1 LAYRSTNGAD
11 SSAMASSNRGAPAPS
26 GAPAPEGA
34 AIERRKAEH
43 LRIAA
48 EEDIETRRAPGWDD
62 VHLVHEALPATDAAR
77 IDLSARL
84 LGHTLALP
92 LMIAGM
98 TGGHSGAEQVNL
110 TLAEAAARHGLGIGV
125 GSQRAAL
132 RDPNLRRTYAVVRER
147 APKAF
152 VIANVGVSQLV
163 EQDDSEPLD
172 ANEIRTLI
180 EMVGANAIAL
190 HLNYLEESVQ
200 PEGQT
205 RAAGIDTAIR
215 RLVRRSSVPVIA
227 KETGAGISGQ
237 AARRLR
243 ALGVKALD
251 IGGVGGT
258 SFAAIE
264 ALRAR
269 DRGDAARARLGQVF
283 RDWGIPS
290 AVAVAGSAR
299 AGLPVIATG
308 GVRSGLDAAKALALG
323 ATVVGVGRPLLQAAL
338 DGPAAVDEWVRQF
351 ALELRT
357 ATFLSGVSRARDLSK
372 RRPVITGDT
381 RDWIAQLGYDRRPR
395 AAK

>member
-1 LAYRSTNGAD
+1 MNGAD
-11 SSAMASSNRGAPAPS
+11 SSAMASSS
-26 GAPAPEGA
+26 KESPEGA

-62 VHLVHEALPATDAAR
+62 VHLVHDALPAADAAR
-77 IDLSARL
+77 IDLSARFL
-84 LGHTLALP
+84 RHTLALP
-92 LMIAGM
+92 LVIAGM
-98 TGGHSGAEQVNL
+98 TGGHAGAERVNT
-110 TLAEAAARHGLGIGV
+110 TLADAAARHGLGIGV

-132 RDPNLRRTYAVVRER
+132 RDPSLRRTYAVVRER

-163 EQDDSEPLD
+163 AQDDGDPLGAKD
-172 ANEIRTLI
+172 IRTLI

-205 RAAGIDTAIR
+205 RATGLDTAIR
-215 RLVRRSSVPVIA
+215 RLVRHCAVPVIA
-227 KETGAGISGQ
+227 KETGAGINGSV
-237 AARRLR
+237 ARRLR
-243 ALGVKALD
+243 SLGVKAID
-251 IGGVGGT
+251 VGGVGGT

-269 DRGDAARARLGQVF
+269 DRGDNARARLGEVF
-283 RDWGIPS
+283 RDWGVPS
-290 AVAVAGSAR
+290 AVAVVGCAR
-299 AGLPVIATG
+299 SGLPVIATG

-338 DGPAAVDEWVRQF
+338 NGSAAADEGIGQVPRD
-351 ALELRT
+351 LRT
-357 ATFLSGVSRARDLSK
+357 ATFLSGVTRSRDLS
-372 RRPVITGDT
+372 RRPPIVTGDT
-381 RDWIAQLGYDRRPR
+381 QQWIV
-395 AAK
+395 

>member
-1 LAYRSTNGAD
+1 
-11 SSAMASSNRGAPAPS
+11 MASSNREVPAPAS
-26 GAPAPEGA
+26 AGA

-48 EEDIETRRAPGWDD
+48 EEDIETRRAAGWDD

-92 LMIAGM
+92 LVIAGM
-98 TGGHSGAEQVNL
+98 TGGHAGAERVNV
-110 TLAEAAARHGLGIGV
+110 TLAEAAARHGIGIGV

-132 RDPNLRRTYAVVRER
+132 RDPSLRRTYAVVRER

-152 VIANVGVSQLV
+152 VIANVGISQLV
-163 EQDDSEPLD
+163 EQDDGEPLD
-172 ANEIRTLI
+172 AKEIRTLI
-180 EMVGANAIAL
+180 EMIGANAIAL

-205 RAAGIDTAIR
+205 RASGLDTAIR

-227 KETGAGISGQ
+227 KETGAGISGH

-243 ALGVKALD
+243 ALGVKAID
-251 IGGVGGT
+251 VGGVGGT

-264 ALRAR
+264 GLRAR
-269 DRGDAARARLGQVF
+269 DRGDIARARLGEVF
-283 RDWGIPS
+283 RDWGVPC

-299 AGLPVIATG
+299 SGLPVIATG
-308 GVRSGLDAAKALALG
+308 GVRGGLDAAKALALG
-323 ATVVGVGRPLLQAAL
+323 ATVVGVGRPLLRAAI
-338 DGPAAVDEWVRQF
+338 DGAEAVDEWVRQF

-357 ATFLSGVSRARDLSK
+357 AAFLSGVMRARDLSK
-372 RRPVITGDT
+372 RRPVVTGDT
-381 RDWIAQLGYDRRPR
+381 REWIAQLGYEARPR
-395 AAK
+395 SAR

>member
-1 LAYRSTNGAD
+1 
-11 SSAMASSNRGAPAPS
+11 MASSNRSSGGTPAPAPT
-26 GAPAPEGA
+26 AEGA

-62 VHLVHEALPATDAAR
+62 VHLVHDALPATDAAR

-92 LMIAGM
+92 LVIAGM
-98 TGGHSGAEQVNL
+98 TGGHSGAERVNV

-132 RDPNLRRTYAVVRER
+132 RDPSLRRTYAVVRER
-147 APKAF
+147 APEAF
-152 VIANVGVSQLV
+152 VIGNVGVSQLV
-163 EQDDSEPLD
+163 TQDDGAPLGARD
-172 ANEIRTLI
+172 IRTLI

-205 RAAGIDTAIR
+205 RASGLDVAIR
-215 RLVRRSSVPVIA
+215 RLVRQSAVPVIA
-227 KETGAGISGQ
+227 KETGAGISGRV
-237 AARRLR
+237 ARRLR

-264 ALRAR
+264 ALRAQ

-283 RDWGIPS
+283 RDWGVPS

-299 AGLPVIATG
+299 SGLPVIATG

-338 DGPAAVDEWVRQF
+338 DGPAAVDEWILQF

-357 ATFLSGVSRARDLSK
+357 AAFLSGVTRARDLAT
-372 RRPVITGDT
+372 RRPVVTGDT
-381 RDWIAQLGYDRRPR
+381 REWIAQLGYEPPRRL
-395 AAK
+395 AK

>member
-1 LAYRSTNGAD
+1 
-11 SSAMASSNRGAPAPS
+11 MASSSRQSPS
-26 GAPAPEGA
+26 AATPEGA

-92 LMIAGM
+92 LVIAGM
-98 TGGHSGAEQVNL
+98 TGGHSGAEQVNW

-132 RDPNLRRTYAVVRER
+132 RDPTLRRTYAVVRER

-163 EQDDSEPLD
+163 EQDDGEPLGVKD
-172 ANEIRTLI
+172 IRALI

-205 RAAGIDTAIR
+205 RAAGLDTAIR

-227 KETGAGISGQ
+227 KETGAGISGD

-243 ALGVKALD
+243 ALGVKAID

-264 ALRAR
+264 ALRAQ

-323 ATVVGVGRPLLQAAL
+323 ATVVGVGRPLLRAAL
-338 DGPAAVDEWVRQF
+338 DGPAAVDEWIRQF

-357 ATFLSGVSRARDLSK
+357 ATFLSGVRRARDLSK
-372 RRPVITGDT
+372 SRPVITGET

-395 AAK
+395 STK

>member
-1 LAYRSTNGAD
+1 
-11 SSAMASSNRGAPAPS
+11 MASSSNPS
-26 GAPAPEGA
+26 PEGA

-48 EEDIETRRAPGWDD
+48 EENIETTRAPGWDD

-77 IDLSARL
+77 VDLTARFL
-84 LGHTLALP
+84 SHTLALP
-92 LMIAGM
+92 LVIAGM
-98 TGGHSGAEQVNL
+98 TGGHSGAERVNI

-132 RDPNLRRTYAVVRER
+132 RDPSLRSTYAVVRER

-163 EQDDSEPLD
+163 AQDDGDPLGAKD
-172 ANEIRTLI
+172 IRTLI
-180 EMVGANAIAL
+180 EMVGANAVAL

-205 RAAGIDTAIR
+205 RATGLDTAIR

-227 KETGAGISGQ
+227 KETGAGISGPV
-237 AARRLR
+237 ARRLR
-243 ALGVKALD
+243 TLGVKAID
-251 IGGVGGT
+251 VGGVGGT

-269 DRGDAARARLGQVF
+269 DRGDAARARLGEVF
-283 RDWGIPS
+283 RDWGVPS
-290 AVAVAGSAR
+290 AVAIVGSAR
-299 AGLPVIATG
+299 SGLPIIATG

-338 DGPAAVDEWVRQF
+338 EGSVAVDEWVEQF

-357 ATFLSGVSRARDLSK
+357 AIFLSGVTRARDLSK
-372 RRPVITGDT
+372 RAPVITGDT
-381 RDWIAQLGYDRRPR
+381 REWIAQLGYDRRPR
-395 AAK
+395 KAT